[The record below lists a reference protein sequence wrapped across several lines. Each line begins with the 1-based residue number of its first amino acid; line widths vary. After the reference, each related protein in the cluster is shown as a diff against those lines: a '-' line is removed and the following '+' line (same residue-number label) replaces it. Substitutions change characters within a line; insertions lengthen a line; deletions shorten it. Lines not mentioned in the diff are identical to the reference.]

1 MPRATPIPIPALAP
15 DESPFKC
22 SLDVWVAK
30 LELAVVLV
38 SLNEE
43 ELVVVEIVV
52 KIPVITKLP
61 TGEVSVVSP
70 SEELAVLEVVV
81 ADTLAMEAEYE
92 EQRSRPM
99 SSAATIS
106 DAWQAATMQGPR
118 YPPIMATL
126 VHWHPS
132 SVRAHPA
139 DEIADSKQGAWY
151 QR

>member
-22 SLDVWVAK
+22 SLDVWAAK

-70 SEELAVLEVVV
+70 SDELAVLEVVV
-81 ADTLAMEAEYE
+81 ADTLAIEAEYE
-92 EQRSRPM
+92 EQRARPM
-99 SSAATIS
+99 DSATKIS
-106 DAWQAATMQGPR
+106 DAGQAATMQPAT
-118 YPPIMATL
+118 YPPMVDAL
-126 VHWHPS
+126 VHWQPS

-139 DEIADSKQGAWY
+139 
-151 QR
+151 